1 MTRRLSAVTALL
13 LSLPVAAMAKEGGM
27 PQLDFANPLTKSQ
40 VVWGAI
46 IFFVLYLLLSRW
58 ALPQVASVLTE
69 RESKIAADLEA
80 ARAAKTKADSAITQ
94 VTEATQKARAEA
106 QAAVT
111 AAADKAKQEA
121 AAQSAALNARLDAQL
136 TDAESRISAARG
148 AAMGA
153 LRQVANDT
161 AETVIARLT
170 GAPAP
175 AGAVDRAVGNM
186 LTARGIH

>member
-80 ARAAKTKADSAITQ
+80 ARAAKTKADTAITQ
-94 VTEATQKARAEA
+94 VTDATQKARAEA

-111 AAADKAKQEA
+111 AAALV
-121 AAQSAALNARLDAQL
+121 SAR
-136 TDAESRISAARG
+136 TSR
-148 AAMGA
+148 
-153 LRQVANDT
+153 
-161 AETVIARLT
+161 
-170 GAPAP
+170 P
-175 AGAVDRAVGNM
+175 AGLR
-186 LTARGIH
+186 

>member
-1 MTRRLSAVTALL
+1 MTRRLSAVAALL
-13 LSLPVAAMAKEGGM
+13 MSLPFAAMAKDGGM

-46 IFFVLYLLLSRW
+46 IFIVLYLLLSRW
-58 ALPQVASVLTE
+58 GLPQVASVLTE
-69 RESKIAADLEA
+69 RESKIAADLDA
-80 ARAAKTKADSAITQ
+80 ARAAKGKADAAISQ
-94 VTEATQKARAEA
+94 VTDATQKARAEA

-111 AAADKAKQEA
+111 AASDKAKQEA

-136 TDAESRISAARG
+136 ADAESRIAAARG